1 MADGSDTR
9 LDVLDT
15 GGATQVAPPAPKT
28 VAEGLVQSLKDMGVV
43 NAFGVCGGAQALL
56 WAALSHRL
64 DVLHFRH
71 EAGAA
76 FAAAEA
82 YLADGIPVVVFTT
95 TGPGIT
101 NALTGLL
108 AARTEGAKVVLVSAY
123 ASAPQRGRGGIQE
136 TSGYTMPTTG
146 LFEAGAWFDDAV
158 ILESPDQLP
167 QVLRRIEAGFSRPG
181 CFVAHVSIP
190 NAVQGAPLSRPL
202 PPVARVAD
210 GAGGRLAKPGV
221 NHAAVAHCAALL
233 AAEPFA
239 IWVGFGARGASTVLR
254 AFVDRTGAPVM
265 CSPRAKG
272 VLPEDH
278 PLFVGVTGMGG
289 HADATAA
296 FMRTCAPRRVLVLG
310 TRLGEPT
317 SFWNDALVPPD
328 GFIHVDVDP
337 RVPGV
342 AFPQAQTLAVQADAG
357 DFLEALL
364 AAWPKGAP
372 QRPAPALA
380 RPHPAH
386 PAPGGDGHAASRR
399 VRPSVLMGAI
409 QRAVVD
415 QGDAVVLAESGNA
428 FTWATHFLR
437 FSQPGRYRVSTNV
450 GSMGHVATGVIGAAI
465 TRGSA
470 VAIVGDGAMLMN
482 SEVNTAVKRQA
493 RAVWIVLNDG
503 RYNMCFQGMAA
514 LGMSGIADAVF
525 PPVDFALQAKALGAD
540 GMRVDREDALEAALH
555 TALLASG
562 PFVLDVL
569 IDADQHAPTRGRNEG
584 LRAAQAAQQRDGLSF
599 PVIAAN

>member
-9 LDVLDT
+9 LDVLDA
-15 GGATQVAPPAPKT
+15 GGATQVALPAPET
-28 VAEGLVQSLKDMGVV
+28 VAEGLVQSLKDMGVR

-56 WAALSHRL
+56 WAALSRRL

-71 EAGAA
+71 EGGAA

-82 YLADGIPVVVFTT
+82 HLASGTPVVVFTT

-136 TSGYTMPTTG
+136 TSGYTMPTSG

-167 QVLRRIEAGFSRPG
+167 QVLRRIEAGFCRPG
-181 CFVAHVSIP
+181 GYVAHVSIP
-190 NAVQGAPLSRPL
+190 NAVQGAPLAQPL
-202 PPVARVAD
+202 PRVTPAAMGAR
-210 GAGGRLAKPGV
+210 GRLAMPGV
-221 NHAAVAHCAALL
+221 NHTAVAHCAALL

-239 IWVGFGARGASTVLR
+239 IWVGFGARGASAALR
-254 AFVDRTGAPVM
+254 ALVDKTGAPVM

-272 VLPEDH
+272 LLPEDH
-278 PLFVGVTGMGG
+278 PCFVGVTGMGG
-289 HADATAA
+289 HSDATGS
-296 FMRTCAPRRVLVLG
+296 FMRTYAPRRVLVLG

-317 SFWNDALVPPD
+317 SFWNNALVPPD

-342 AFPQAQTLAVQADAG
+342 AFPQAETFAVQADAH

-364 AAWPKGAP
+364 AAWPVDAP
-372 QRPAPALA
+372 KRPALTLA
-380 RPHPAH
+380 RAHPVP
-386 PAPGGDGHAASRR
+386 PAPGDDGHGASR
-399 VRPSVLMGAI
+399 VRPAALMAAI
-409 QRAVVD
+409 QRLVVD
-415 QGDAVVLAESGNA
+415 QSDAVVLAESGNA
-428 FTWATHFLR
+428 FTWATHYLR
-437 FSQPGRYRVSTNV
+437 FAQPGRYRVSTNV
-450 GSMGHVATGVIGAAI
+450 GSMGHAATGVIGAAVV
-465 TRGSA
+465 RGTA
-470 VAIVGDGAMLMN
+470 LAIVGDGAMLMN
-482 SEVNTAVKRQA
+482 SEINTAVKRQA
-493 RAVWIVLNDG
+493 HALWIVLNDG
-503 RYNMCFQGMAA
+503 RYNMCYQGMAA
-514 LGMSGIADAVF
+514 LGMSGVADALF
-525 PPVDFALQAKALGAD
+525 PPVDFAKQAQALGAD
-540 GMRVDREDALEAALH
+540 GMRVEREDALEAALEA
-555 TALLASG
+555 ALAAPG
-562 PFVLDVL
+562 PYVLDVL
-569 IDADQHAPTRGRNEG
+569 IDPDQVAPTRGRNEG

>member
-1 MADGSDTR
+1 MADGADTR
-9 LDVLDT
+9 LDVLDSRE
-15 GGATQVAPPAPKT
+15 ATSVALPVPET
-28 VAEGLVQSLKDMGVV
+28 VAEGFIQSLKELGVTH
-43 NAFGVCGGAQALL
+43 AFGVCGGAQALL
-56 WAALSHRL
+56 WAALSRRL

-71 EAGAA
+71 EGGAA

-82 YLADGIPVVVFTT
+82 YIANGNPVVVFTT

-136 TSGYTMPTTG
+136 TSGYTMPTSG

-167 QVLRRIEAGFSRPG
+167 QVLRRIEAGFCRPG
-181 CFVAHVSIP
+181 GYVAHVSIP
-190 NAVQGAPLSRPL
+190 NAVQGAPLAQPL
-202 PPVARVAD
+202 PPMAHASTSQD
-210 GAGGRLAKPGV
+210 GRLSRPGV
-221 NHAAVAHCAALL
+221 NQAAVLRCAKLL

-239 IWVGFGARGASTVLR
+239 IWVGFGARGASAALR
-254 AFVDRTGAPVM
+254 AFVDKTGAPVM

-272 VLPEDH
+272 LLPEDH
-278 PLFVGVTGMGG
+278 PSFVGVTGMGG
-289 HADATAA
+289 HSDATGA
-296 FMRTCAPRRVLVLG
+296 FMRTHAPRRVLVLG

-317 SFWNDALVPPD
+317 SFWNAAFVPPA

-342 AFPQAQTLAVQADAG
+342 AFPQAETFAIQADAR

-364 AAWPKGAP
+364 AAWPTEGEQVP
-372 QRPAPALA
+372 LVLP
-380 RPHPAH
+380 RPHPVH
-386 PAPGGDGHAASRR
+386 PAPGDDGYGSSR
-399 VRPSVLMGAI
+399 VRPAVLMAAI

-415 QGDAVVLAESGNA
+415 RGDAVVLAESGNA
-428 FTWATHFLR
+428 FTWATHYLR

-450 GSMGHVATGVIGAAI
+450 GSMGHAATGVIGAAI
-465 TRGSA
+465 ARGAA

-482 SEVNTAVKRQA
+482 SEVNTAVKRRVPA
-493 RAVWIVLNDG
+493 LWIVLNDG
-503 RYNMCFQGMAA
+503 RYNMCYQGMAA
-514 LGMSGIADAVF
+514 LGMSGVADAAF
-525 PPVDFALQAKALGAD
+525 PPVDFAKHAHAMGAE
-540 GMRVDREDALEAALH
+540 GSRVEREDALEAALEA
-555 TALLASG
+555 ALAAQG
-562 PFVLDVL
+562 PYVLDVL
-569 IDADQHAPTRGRNEG
+569 IDPDQVAPTRGRNEG